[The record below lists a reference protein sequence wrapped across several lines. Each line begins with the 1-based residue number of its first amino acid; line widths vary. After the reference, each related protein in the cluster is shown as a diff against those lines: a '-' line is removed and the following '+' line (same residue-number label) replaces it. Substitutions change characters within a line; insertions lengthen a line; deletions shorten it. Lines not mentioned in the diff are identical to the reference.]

1 MTRAAAVLHTVQ
13 SNVTARIKR
22 LEDEIGAT
30 LIVRGSRKLRLT
42 AEGEALMPFALR
54 LEELSAISTG
64 TFVATKNPGL
74 ARFESARIE
83 TFAASRLVGAY
94 CAVHGAPPFDDIS
107 VQTRRNRIV
116 MEQGWF

>member
-1 MTRAAAVLHTVQ
+1 VQ

-54 LEELSAISTG
+54 LEELFRDINGHFRGDEEPRTG
-64 TFVATKNPGL
+64 SLRIGA
-74 ARFESARIE
+74 IE
-83 TFAASRLVGAY
+83 TFAASLLVVLIARFT
-94 CAVHGAPPFDDIS
+94 ARRPFIDIS
-107 VQTRRNRIV
+107 VQTENRIV
-116 MEQGWF
+116 MEQGSEFGA